1 MGPVG
6 LVVPDDDFLDHVNV
20 CKKMPLLRLC
30 QGMYDFL
37 LSSFFVFSTSFFYLT
52 RFFRR
57 NNHLEVK
64 KKVWLQLAWLFVKKL
79 KHRSKDPGISHPLP
93 VATGI
98 ISFTRFLGV
107 WSV

>member
-1 MGPVG
+1 M
-6 LVVPDDDFLDHVNV
+6 
-20 CKKMPLLRLC
+20 
-30 QGMYDFL
+30 
-37 LSSFFVFSTSFFYLT
+37 SSFFVFFSTSFFYLT

-64 KKVWLQLAWLFVKKL
+64 KKNGVAATSLVVCVKKL

-98 ISFTRFLGV
+98 ISFTRFLGCLV
-107 WSV
+107 GLRGRLARCLMNDVVLIFF